1 MSGVNA
7 AKRHRRVASQTRARR
22 CPYAALVNAPRI
34 ALVTY
39 AQLPDL
45 DVDDAPLLGAL
56 TERGVHAEA
65 AVWDD
70 PEVDWSSF
78 DLVVIRS
85 TWDYMD
91 RLVEFLEWAER
102 VSEVSTLANP
112 VEVLRW
118 NTDKL
123 YLRDLEARGIGVV
136 PTKYLFPD
144 EHNEGRKIHARIPG
158 RAEFVVKPTVSAG
171 SKDTA
176 RFRSGDVDD
185 RGAAMRL
192 TRGLL
197 SAGRAV
203 MIQPYLTAIDEAGET
218 ALMYVG
224 GLFSHAA
231 RKGAILTEFGAALS
245 EPFMAEEMSAREPS
259 PAERAVGDAVIEAL
273 RDLVPGAPSAAFP
286 LLYARVDVVPDDEG
300 NPLVLEV
307 EVTEPSMFLRVG
319 SGSVERVADSIV
331 ARALRARMG

>member
-1 MSGVNA
+1 M
-7 AKRHRRVASQTRARR
+7 
-22 CPYAALVNAPRI
+22 NAPRI

-45 DVDDAPLLGAL
+45 DADDAPLLGAL
-56 TERGVHAEA
+56 AERGAHAQA

-70 PEVDWSSF
+70 PEVDWASF
-78 DLVVIRS
+78 DLVVVRS

-91 RLVEFLEWAER
+91 RLGEFIAWAER

-123 YLRDLEARGIGVV
+123 YLRDLAARGIGVV

-185 RGAAMRL
+185 RGAAVRL
-192 TRGLL
+192 TRAML
-197 SAGRAV
+197 SAGRSV
-203 MIQPYLTAIDEAGET
+203 MIQPYLKAIDEVGET

-224 GLFSHAA
+224 GLYSHAA
-231 RKGAILTEFGAALS
+231 RKGAILTEYGAPLD
-245 EPFMAEEMSAREPS
+245 EPLMAEEMSPREPS
-259 PAERAVGDAVIEAL
+259 AAERAVGDAVIAAL
-273 RDLVPGAPSAAFP
+273 PELVPGADPSAFP
-286 LLYARVDVVPDDEG
+286 LLYARVDVLTDDEG
-300 NPLVLEV
+300 NPLVLEI
-307 EVTEPSMFLRVG
+307 EVTEPSMFLRHGV
-319 SGSVERVADSIV
+319 GSVERFADTVV
-331 ARALRARMG
+331 ARALRARMA